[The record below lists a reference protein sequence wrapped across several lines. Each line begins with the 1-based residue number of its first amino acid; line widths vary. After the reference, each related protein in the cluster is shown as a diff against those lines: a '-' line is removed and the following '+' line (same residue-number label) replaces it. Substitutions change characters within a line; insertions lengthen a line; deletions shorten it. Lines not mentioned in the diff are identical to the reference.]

1 MLGFLLT
8 ACGGSTKLDSPGLK
22 AAIDSKLLEKCQ
34 RPVKLPNRDLTQLDI
49 ERFWAKDRAEL
60 IKCGLTKEKLVAIV
74 KQRG

>member
-1 MLGFLLT
+1 MG
-8 ACGGSTKLDSPGLK
+8 CGGSTKLDNPGLR
-22 AAIDSKLLEKCQ
+22 ATLDSKLIEKCA
-34 RPVKLPNRDLTQLDI
+34 RPVKLPNRELTQLDV